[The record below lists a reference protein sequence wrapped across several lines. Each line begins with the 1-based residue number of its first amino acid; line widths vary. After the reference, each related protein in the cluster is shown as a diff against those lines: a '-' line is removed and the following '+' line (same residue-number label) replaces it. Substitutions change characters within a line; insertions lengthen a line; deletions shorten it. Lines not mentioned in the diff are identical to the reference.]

1 MTNRCNHWACN
12 KYNNTCVGCGTLV
25 CPMCLKEPDDCR
37 CENKEAP
44 QDPSQRHQSW
54 YDWHTGPQ
62 WLGTESGTA
71 WAVQDELCI
80 HHTPGED
87 GKSWRSRESRS
98 LSLSPASLRLYAPRA
113 LWRPLLP
120 SMALVSSRARSA
132 MIPLEEDPNTG
143 KNQPHKCEQWKVQHR
158 KYYNCNNCGSE
169 IYFDDARKS
178 KNGKYIP
185 LDKATSQPHQ
195 CDE

>member
-1 MTNRCNHWACN
+1 M
-12 KYNNTCVGCGTLV
+12 GS
-25 CPMCLKEPDDCR
+25 PDEVAKAVLCR
-37 CENKEAP
+37 CLRRAWGCTP
-44 QDPSQRHQSW
+44 
-54 YDWHTGPQ
+54 
-62 WLGTESGTA
+62 LGRCG
-71 WAVQDELCI
+71 
-80 HHTPGED
+80 
-87 GKSWRSRESRS
+87 
-98 LSLSPASLRLYAPRA
+98 
-113 LWRPLLP
+113 RPLLP